1 MLWMD
6 VQSEGSFNSSIGVY
20 QLMSLPYN
28 ELIFMND
35 DDDDLEDIV
44 SVSEHGCSMSFRLNR
59 AILSQGG

>member
-35 DDDDLEDIV
+35 DDLEDIV
-44 SVSEHGCSMSFRLNR
+44 SVSEHGSSMSFRLNR

>member
-35 DDDDLEDIV
+35 DDDLEDIV
-44 SVSEHGCSMSFRLNR
+44 SVSEHGCSISFRLNR
-59 AILSQGG
+59 ANLRQGG